1 MFIKGIERKASR
13 IFTESKFDEEG
24 TLIEEGEFD
33 LEKFQRALKERNINE
48 LTSGYQL
55 EFIGKIT
62 QKQAGEHPTTVIVP
76 NNDHNNLDENKKV
89 RIYFYG

>member
-1 MFIKGIERKASR
+1 MKEKLPEF
-13 IFTESKFDEEG
+13 FTESKFDEEG

-55 EFIGKIT
+55 EFIGKDYAK
-62 QKQAGEHPTTVIVP
+62 KQAGEHPTTVIVP
-76 NNDHNNLDENKKV
+76 NNDHNNLDENKKSKNLFLRV
-89 RIYFYG
+89 II

>member
-55 EFIGKIT
+55 EFIGKDYAKT
-62 QKQAGEHPTTVIVP
+62 SGRTS
-76 NNDHNNLDENKKV
+76 HNSYSSK
-89 RIYFYG
+89 